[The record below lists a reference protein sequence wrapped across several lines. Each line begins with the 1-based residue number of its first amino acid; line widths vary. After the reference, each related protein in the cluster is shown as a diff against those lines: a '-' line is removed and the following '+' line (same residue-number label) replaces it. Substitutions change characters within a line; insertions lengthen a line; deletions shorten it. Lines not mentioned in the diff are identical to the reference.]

1 MNLLLDT
8 QVFLWLDGDQ
18 ARLSAASRSAC
29 ADAGNTLWLSAASAW
44 EMQIKIGLG
53 KLRLKRSLAE
63 TIASQQLANALQI
76 LPIQLAHTLALNEL
90 PAHHKDPF
98 DRLLIAQAR
107 HEGWE
112 LVSADPEFKA
122 YPVQVIW

>member
-8 QVFLWLDGDQ
+8 QVFLWLDADQ

-29 ADAGNTLWLSAASAW
+29 ADSGNTLWLSAASAW

-63 TIASQQLANALQI
+63 IIASQQLVNALQI
-76 LPIQLAHTLALNEL
+76 LPVQLAHTLELNEL

-112 LVSADPEFKA
+112 LVSADAEFKA
-122 YPVQVIW
+122 YPVRVIW